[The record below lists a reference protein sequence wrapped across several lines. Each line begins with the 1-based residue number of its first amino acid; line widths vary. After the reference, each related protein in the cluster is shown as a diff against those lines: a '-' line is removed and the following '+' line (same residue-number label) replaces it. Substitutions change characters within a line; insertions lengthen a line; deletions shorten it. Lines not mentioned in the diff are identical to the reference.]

1 MEFVIPGH
9 YISNVTIDSEVN
21 DIIRVLGPSPN
32 QPGMWIID
40 NGKMMHE
47 SMIVNSYTLLDTVA
61 TEKENSNNSMRKLL
75 GDFEP
80 IITNTDMVSG
90 VKIQHPTNSV
100 TIPELTNSETP
111 IPTITTKLTAAEKP
125 KHYTA
130 DSMPLLKP
138 NPFQAKLEA
147 HPFTETGLNLIELF
161 EKANIDN
168 LNKSSN
174 KKYGIEPY
182 KPSVFDINFQIKID
196 YDLHKVIQIC
206 ELFDIEID
214 DALDIV
220 IKKSLTDN
228 NGYNSGNYNQ
238 IINGIIR
245 DLKQQIKEA
254 STQTQTQTQLQIQPE
269 PTTEPTTEHL
279 VSTYESYPDSFVAQM
294 ANQHLNQ
301 HQPPTPQPEPKS
313 TPTFD
318 LSEIDDFLNTLTK

>member
-9 YISNVTIDSEVN
+9 YVSNVTIDSEIN

-47 SMIVNSYTLLDTVA
+47 SMIVNSYTLLDTA
-61 TEKENSNNSMRKLL
+61 PTEKENSNNSMRKLL

-80 IITNTDMVSG
+80 IFTNVDEQPLTNQ
-90 VKIQHPTNSV
+90 IIHPTPIHTPTPHTTESLQSDIIQTKSIQINS
-100 TIPELTNSETP
+100 NQ
-111 IPTITTKLTAAEKP
+111 
-125 KHYTA
+125 
-130 DSMPLLKP
+130 P
-138 NPFQAKLEA
+138 NIFQAKLQA
-147 HPFTETGLNLIELF
+147 HPFTEPKINLAELF

-182 KPSVFDINFQIKID
+182 KPSTFDINFQIKID

-220 IKKSLTDN
+220 IKKSLTDSN
-228 NGYNSGNYNQ
+228 GNYNQ

-254 STQTQTQTQLQIQPE
+254 STHQTQSIPSQPTVEPE
-269 PTTEPTTEHL
+269 PTTKHL
-279 VSTYESYPDSFVAQM
+279 VSTYESYPDSTQSTITDISIAS
-294 ANQHLNQ
+294 
-301 HQPPTPQPEPKS
+301 TEPEPTHQLK
-313 TPTFD
+313 PTFD

>member
-47 SMIVNSYTLLDTVA
+47 SMIVNSYTLLDTAA
-61 TEKENSNNSMRKLL
+61 TEKENNNNSMRKLL

-80 IITNTDMVSG
+80 IITDVHVGTVAGSTANNV
-90 VKIQHPTNSV
+90 IIHHPTPTHSV
-100 TIPELTNSETP
+100 TTPELTIQTKP
-111 IPTITTKLTAAEKP
+111 IVIAAEKP
-125 KHYTA
+125 RHYTA
-130 DSMPLLKP
+130 DSMPIIKP
-138 NPFQAKLEA
+138 NLFQGKLEA

-182 KPSVFDINFQIKID
+182 KPSLFDINFQIKID

-214 DALDIV
+214 DALDII

-228 NGYNSGNYNQ
+228 NDSSGSNGNYQQ
-238 IINGIIR
+238 IINGIVS

-254 STQTQTQTQLQIQPE
+254 SVQNQTQTQSIQTQSQPT
-269 PTTEPTTEHL
+269 PEPTTEHL
-279 VSTYESYPDSFVAQM
+279 VSTSKSYQDSFE
-294 ANQHLNQ
+294 ANISPNISVST
-301 HQPPTPQPEPKS
+301 HQS